1 MQVGG
6 IQLPNNSAY
15 SPPRYPRRYAKKAD
29 VLAHLEEWTE
39 TARRAGLG
47 SGAPVSVDVLIPS
60 YRPDSPVIAKMMT
73 VCAGHG

>member
-29 VLAHLEEWTE
+29 ILSHLEEWTE
-39 TARRAGLG
+39 AARRAGLG
-47 SGAPVSVDVLIPS
+47 RGAPVDVLIPC
-60 YRPDSPVIAKMMT
+60 YRPDAPGIAKMMT
-73 VCAGHG
+73 VCADHG